1 MTQQTTVCVHATTIA
16 WEGQGVLILG
26 ASGSGKST
34 LALHLMALG
43 CDLVADDQTQ
53 LSCENQQL
61 IARCPDAIK
70 GKVEARGFGILNA
83 NSVQEAQIIC
93 AVDLDLTEAQRL
105 PDLKTID
112 FCGQNIRLF
121 HKPGIEVLPF
131 ALLQYLKITPAQNE
145 KVKSS
150 AHD

>member
-1 MTQQTTVCVHATTIA
+1 MHATTIA
-16 WEGQGVLILG
+16 WEGKGALILG

-53 LSCENQQL
+53 LFCEDKQL
-61 IARCPDAIK
+61 FARCPDAIK
-70 GKVEARGFGILNA
+70 GQIEARGFGILNA
-83 NSVQEAQIIC
+83 NSVEKAQIIC
-93 AVDLDLTEAQRL
+93 AIDLDLNEEQRL

-112 FCGQNIRLF
+112 LCGQNIRLF

-131 ALLQYLKITPAQNE
+131 ALLQYLKGIPVLNE
-145 KVKSS
+145 KVISS